1 MQSRYE
7 NIKKERNEISLRG
20 RTVALL
26 EEFVEVGD
34 VKHDGPGTH
43 RQVVDYA
50 GESWPVSGKLSGTGQ
65 DNAQSRNPVR
75 SRYT

>member
-43 RQVVDYA
+43 RQVV
-50 GESWPVSGKLSGTGQ
+50 G
-65 DNAQSRNPVR
+65 
-75 SRYT
+75 